1 MFETF
6 NLPAMYVAIQAVLS
20 LYASGRT
27 TGVVLDSGDGVSH
40 NVPVLEGYALPHA
53 IMRLDLAGRVLTERG
68 YSFVTTAEREIVRDI
83 KEKLC
88 YVALDFEQEMA
99 TAASSTSLEKSYEL
113 PDGQVITI
121 GNERFRGP
129 EALFQPSFLGM
140 ESCGIHE
147 TTYNS
152 IMKCDVDIRKDLYAN
167 TVMSGGTT
175 MYPG

>member
-1 MFETF
+1 MVTVSPPRVRIVKFC
-6 NLPAMYVAIQAVLS
+6 NPILGAPRPRGA
-20 LYASGRT
+20 RT
-27 TGVVLDSGDGVSH
+27 LI
-40 NVPVLEGYALPHA
+40 A
-53 IMRLDLAGRVLTERG
+53 RLTLA
-68 YSFVTTAEREIVRDI
+68 AEREIVRDI

-99 TAASSTSLEKSYEL
+99 TAAASTSLEKSYEL

-121 GNERFRGP
+121 GNERFRCP

-147 TTYNS
+147 TVYNS

-167 TVMSGGTT
+167 TVLSGGKYQIEFPTFWIVEVGT
-175 MYPG
+175 